1 MALSFGNVIFFS
13 YLCIIIKSNNIMTK
27 EQQLEHRLAM
37 VADDLK
43 VIRKFIAQ
51 RGLTETFQMRSSTS
65 DEAFTNLNNI
75 EIACDLTSNE
85 CLEWK
90 SYNAKEVDEIIEKLK
105 AIEIDGE
112 NMQYILEQVGMTDQ
126 MHRQLVMRNPIDTE
140 ILLQERKS
148 L

>member
-51 RGLTETFQMRSSTS
+51 EGLTETFRKPSSTS

-85 CLEWK
+85 CLGWK
-90 SYNAKEVDEIIEKLK
+90 LYDIEAVNEIIKKLK

-112 NMQYILEQVGMTDQ
+112 HMQYILEQVGMTDQ

>member
-1 MALSFGNVIFFS
+1 
-13 YLCIIIKSNNIMTK
+13 MTK

-43 VIRKFIAQ
+43 IIRKFIAQ

>member
-1 MALSFGNVIFFS
+1 
-13 YLCIIIKSNNIMTK
+13 MTK

-51 RGLTETFQMRSSTS
+51 RGLTEAFQMRSSTS

-85 CLEWK
+85 SLTWGF
-90 SYNAKEVDEIIEKLK
+90 YNYEEVNEIIKKLK
-105 AIEIDGE
+105 AIDIDGE
-112 NMQYILEQVGMTDQ
+112 RMQYILEKVGMTDQ
-126 MHRQLVMRNPIDTE
+126 MHRQLVMRNPKDTE

>member
-1 MALSFGNVIFFS
+1 
-13 YLCIIIKSNNIMTK
+13 MTK

-51 RGLTETFQMRSSTS
+51 EGLTSTFRKPSSTS

-85 CLEWK
+85 CLGWK
-90 SYNAKEVDEIIEKLK
+90 LYDIEAVNEIIKKLK

-112 NMQYILEQVGMTDQ
+112 YMQYILEQVGMTDQ